1 MRFWPTLLRMLL
13 IAALALNGAV
23 PAMATVQMGHG
34 LSEGSPAGVVVMKD
48 GPAASCHT
56 SSGDE
61 PAPTT
66 GHAHNA
72 THGNHGDAR
81 SVDMLDSS
89 EDASTVHASHDGD
102 CCEDGTCRCSC
113 MHTCHAMVRAITVVP
128 TVIEHASS
136 SGRMQASHAPPALP
150 HLIRPPIG

>member
-1 MRFWPTLLRMLL
+1 MRLWPNLLRMLL
-13 IAALALNGAV
+13 IASLALNGAV
-23 PAMATVQMGHG
+23 PAMAAVQVGHG
-34 LSEGSPAGVVVMKD
+34 LGEDSPAALMKD
-48 GPAASCHT
+48 GSGAACHTPAGEERAPAA
-56 SSGDE
+56 
-61 PAPTT
+61 
-66 GHAHNA
+66 GHPHDAS
-72 THGNHGDAR
+72 HGGHGDAV
-81 SVDMLDSS
+81 SADMLDAAEDSS
-89 EDASTVHASHDGD
+89 TAHASHDGD